1 MLNPTLET
9 LRRLRLL
16 GMAKALEAQLLDPD
30 SAGLLFEERLALL
43 VDREA
48 VERQNAALAQRLRSA
63 RLRQAACLEDLDQHT
78 PRGLDR
84 ALIRTLADGA
94 WLAQH
99 RNILILGPTGIGK
112 SWIACAIGN
121 QVARNGHAVL
131 YQRLPRLLD
140 DLAVARVAGSY
151 TRLLARL
158 AKVRLL
164 ILDDWG
170 MAKLTAEQRRDLME
184 VIDDRHQR
192 ASTVVAAQLPL
203 DRWHDMIGD
212 PTYADAILDRLVHNA
227 YRIELR
233 GESMR
238 KRRGDQPAPTLP
250 VGGKDEQ
257 ANMPTEL
264 IHDADSLGTKPQQ
277 QLNIID
283 EEKNT

>member
-30 SAGLLFEERLALL
+30 SAGLPFEERLALL

-140 DLAVARVAGSY
+140 DLAVAPVAGSH

-170 MAKLTAEQRRDLME
+170 MA
-184 VIDDRHQR
+184 
-192 ASTVVAAQLPL
+192 
-203 DRWHDMIGD
+203 
-212 PTYADAILDRLVHNA
+212 
-227 YRIELR
+227 
-233 GESMR
+233 
-238 KRRGDQPAPTLP
+238 
-250 VGGKDEQ
+250 
-257 ANMPTEL
+257 
-264 IHDADSLGTKPQQ
+264 
-277 QLNIID
+277 
-283 EEKNT
+283 